1 MLKKVIGIIP
11 LLVFAGGVI
20 FIQNPIVVASEQEN
34 HIFATWEGFEADKCA
49 SIWLIV
55 RFIDQDAELKFYP
68 KGTPITSGIAFDTP
82 DARLRR
88 YHNLAAYESML
99 RHYGLDDPALI
110 HIGKIIHDIE
120 VNTWQRKRYEETVI
134 IQEDIRKIIEQN
146 PDRKILI
153 KKILTYFDNLYERFK
168 KKVKP

>member
-1 MLKKVIGIIP
+1 
-11 LLVFAGGVI
+11 
-20 FIQNPIVVASEQEN
+20 
-34 HIFATWEGFEADKCA
+34 
-49 SIWLIV
+49 
-55 RFIDQDAELKFYP
+55 
-68 KGTPITSGIAFDTP
+68 
-82 DARLRR
+82 
-88 YHNLAAYESML
+88 ML